1 MHILQLMSVVIQL
14 SPECPGPWQDL
25 KFHLGCEWPPSMSIF
40 HFLII
45 LTNGHLVQY
54 FYVLF
59 ARCSLNVPA
68 LGRGRVKACYL
79 LCLLTKHPSP
89 SELHSISMGPRLSRQ
104 RGGGRRLVTI
114 CVLPSNTLLGLSLQ
128 FLPSPKAFSSAKAE
142 AGFFYLFYTYPRVS
156 LSTAPT
162 HGGGGGLRHVC
173 K

>member
-1 MHILQLMSVVIQL
+1 MTTIYVH
-14 SPECPGPWQDL
+14 
-25 KFHLGCEWPPSMSIF
+25 F

-89 SELHSISMGPRLSRQ
+89 SELYSISMGPRLSRQ
-104 RGGGRRLVTI
+104 RGGG
-114 CVLPSNTLLGLSLQ
+114 
-128 FLPSPKAFSSAKAE
+128 AKA
-142 AGFFYLFYTYPRVS
+142 GHYLCSPIKHSFGP
-156 LSTAPT
+156 
-162 HGGGGGLRHVC
+162 
-173 K
+173 

>member
-1 MHILQLMSVVIQL
+1 MTTIYVH
-14 SPECPGPWQDL
+14 
-25 KFHLGCEWPPSMSIF
+25 FHC
-40 HFLII
+40 LII

-89 SELHSISMGPRLSRQ
+89 SELYSISMGPRLSRQ
-104 RGGGRRLVTI
+104 RGGGEGWSLSVFSHQTLFWALACSSSQAPKLLAVPKLRL
-114 CVLPSNTLLGLSLQ
+114 
-128 FLPSPKAFSSAKAE
+128 A
-142 AGFFYLFYTYPRVS
+142 FFYLFYTYPRVS

-162 HGGGGGLRHVC
+162 HGGGEGYDMSASRQSSLDSSYS
-173 K
+173 

>member
-25 KFHLGCEWPPSMSIF
+25 KFHLGCEWPPSMCIF

-89 SELHSISMGPRLSRQ
+89 SELYSISMGPRLSRQ
-104 RGGGRRLVTI
+104 RGGEGW
-114 CVLPSNTLLGLSLQ
+114 
-128 FLPSPKAFSSAKAE
+128 
-142 AGFFYLFYTYPRVS
+142 S
-156 LSTAPT
+156 LSVFSHQTLFWALACSSSQAPKLLAVPKLRLAFFLSVLHLST
-162 HGGGGGLRHVC
+162 CQLEHRPDTRRGGGLRHVC